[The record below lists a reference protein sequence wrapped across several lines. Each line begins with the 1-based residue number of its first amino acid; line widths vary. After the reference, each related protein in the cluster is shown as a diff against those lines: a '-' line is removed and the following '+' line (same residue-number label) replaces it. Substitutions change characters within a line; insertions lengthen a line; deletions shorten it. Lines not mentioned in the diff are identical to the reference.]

1 MILRTLLCV
10 KVVLGPARLWDQD
23 WLYTVLELLHL
34 PLLLYRFIGKFLVSP
49 QCVDLMRSVIYT
61 RWLLDFFRLLHWA
74 SKGKEIDTVVV
85 DYVLQKLGFSHAR
98 VTIPKWMQRGFM
110 DPLDKLLSFLI
121 EKLILTLKTPEVDVT
136 DGNQWEM

>member
-1 MILRTLLCV
+1 MRI
-10 KVVLGPARLWDQD
+10 
-23 WLYTVLELLHL
+23 Y
-34 PLLLYRFIGKFLVSP
+34 I
-49 QCVDLMRSVIYT
+49 VDGC
-61 RWLLDFFRLLHWA
+61 LDFFRLLHWA

-110 DPLDKLLSFLI
+110 DPLDKLLSILI

-136 DGNQWEM
+136 DGNQ